1 MTAFTYNPFTWDN
14 SSEAIQSS
22 VTSLEL
28 ESGIGKKINVSN
40 LEEDIV
46 IVIPLPNAVSNDADA
61 STVTEHSFLKPSK
74 LSFRSYQ
81 AQLKNVPVTFE
92 ITVEKP
98 NVVLDFFVKSGTRPT
113 IEESDFKIT
122 LTFNS
127 TCKNQTTD
135 KLMNEPS
142 SSCVVKNEFSVVP
155 SNPGI
160 LYVGLLYMGAKNSS
174 EHSRKRRSCFGHGRQ
189 RRSCVGVKDPPLQGI
204 FVKEVSQYE
213 PTKDLNYTIRITQS
227 GCLYWSEL
235 LDKWT
240 SDGCKVRRCIFVINI
255 AYIQREFKPKTLSQ
269 FISLPR
275 LINGSFKVYIVVLLL
290 RRVELERATYL
301 SSYFAG

>member
-46 IVIPLPNAVSNDADA
+46 IVIPLPSAGSNDTDA
-61 STVTEHSFLKPSK
+61 NTVTEHSFLKPSK
-74 LSFRSYQ
+74 LSFRSYH
-81 AQLKNVPVTFE
+81 AQLKDVPVTFE
-92 ITVEKP
+92 ITAEKP
-98 NVVLDFFVKSGTRPT
+98 NAVLDFFVKSGKRPT

-122 LTFNS
+122 LTLNS

-135 KLMNEPS
+135 KLMNESS
-142 SSCVVKNEFSVVP
+142 SSCVIKNEFSVVP

-160 LYVGLLYMGAKNSS
+160 LYVGLLYMGANNSS
-174 EHSRKRRSCFGHGRQ
+174 EHSRKRRSCFGLGRQ

-213 PTKDLNYTIRITQS
+213 PPKDLNYTIRITQS

-255 AYIQREFKPKTLSQ
+255 AYIQR
-269 FISLPR
+269 
-275 LINGSFKVYIVVLLL
+275 
-290 RRVELERATYL
+290 
-301 SSYFAG
+301 